1 MFRHPFIAAFTIT
14 LLAGC
19 APRTPYHPAPVTKLP
34 TGETD
39 GAAEATMLTN
49 VRPVTDSAM
58 GFARAGEAYFS
69 PDMRTVIFQASAT
82 TEDPYQMYTINLDAN
97 RNPIR
102 GSVRQVSPGGGAC
115 TCGYFRPDG
124 RKIIFGSSYLH
135 PDMPN
140 PNKYQREGSS
150 YAWDMPGGM
159 DIIEAN
165 LDGSSPRQLT
175 TEAGYDAECSYNATG
190 DRIVFCSDRDG
201 DPDLYTMNPDG
212 SDVRQ
217 ITNHDGYDGGPFF
230 SPDGSRVI
238 FRADRRQDDHLQ
250 LFVINVDGTGEK
262 QLTPHGDVVRWAPWW
277 LPDGKSIVYASSIHG
292 HFNYEVYLM
301 NIETGR
307 YTRVT
312 WSRGFD
318 GLPVI
323 SPDGKSMMW
332 TSKRSKDGT
341 SQVFIADFKLPEGF

>member
-1 MFRHPFIAAFTIT
+1 MSRNVIIT
-14 LLAGC
+14 ACLLALTQGC
-19 APRTPYHPAPVTKLP
+19 APRTPYNPQPITKLP

-39 GAAEATMLTN
+39 GAAEAKILTN
-49 VRPVTDSAM
+49 IRPVTDSEM

-69 PDMRTVIFQASAT
+69 PDMRTVIFQASAS
-82 TEDPYQMYTINLDAN
+82 TEEPYQMYTIGLDEN

-102 GSVRQVSPGGGAC
+102 GSLRQVSPGGGAC
-115 TCGYFRPDG
+115 TCGYFHPTKP
-124 RKIIFGSSYLH
+124 KIIFGSSYLH

-140 PNKYQREGSS
+140 PNKYQREGST

-165 LDGSSPRQLT
+165 LDGSSPMQLT
-175 TEAGYDAECSYNATG
+175 TTDGYDAECSFNAAG

-201 DPDLYTMNPDG
+201 DPDLYTMAADG
-212 SDVRQ
+212 TDVRQ

-230 SPDGSRVI
+230 SPDGKRII
-238 FRADRRQDDHLQ
+238 FRADRNQDDHLQ
-250 LFVINVDGTGEK
+250 LFVIDVDGKNER

-277 LPDGKSIVYASSIHG
+277 LPDGHSIVYATSIHG

-301 NIETGR
+301 NIDTGK

-312 WSRGFD
+312 WARGFD

-323 SPDGKSMMW
+323 SPDGKTMMW